1 MKPILFYLKNSN
13 YIAKRLLILFSNIL
27 SDDLYLKILYHLHF
41 HKPLNLQNPQTFS
54 EKLQWLKLYNRDPRY
69 TQMVDKVRVKE
80 YVKNIIG
87 EKYIIPTLG
96 VWNSFDEIDFK
107 LLPNSFVLKT
117 SGGGGSTGV
126 IICTDKK
133 DLNLAEARKC
143 LEKSLHNNIYNTYKE
158 WPYKDVQPKI
168 IAEKLLETPNGGD
181 LMDYKFVCFNGN
193 PHYCQVIS
201 GRKTTMSIDFFD
213 KNWKHQDFHEPKDF
227 PFAKIE
233 PTKPINYDLMWNL
246 AEKLSKNIPF
256 VRIDFYNVNGQIY
269 FGEITF
275 FPTSGLGGFDP
286 QEWDLKFG
294 QLIKLPLKCKK
305 H

>member
-1 MKPILFYLKNSN
+1 MRPILFYLKNSN
-13 YIAKRLLILFSNIL
+13 YIAQKLLILFSDIL
-27 SDDLYLKILYHLHF
+27 SDNLYLKIFYRLHF
-41 HKPLNLQNPQTFS
+41 HRPLNLQDPQTFS
-54 EKLQWLKLYNRDPRY
+54 EKLQWLKLYNRNPQY
-69 TQMVDKVRVKE
+69 TQMVDKVRVKD

-133 DLNLAEARKC
+133 DLNLTDARKC

-168 IAEKLLETPNGGD
+168 IAEKLLETPNGED
-181 LMDYKFVCFNGN
+181 LMDYKFFCFNGT

-213 KNWKHQDFHEPKDF
+213 KNWKHQNFHEPKDF

-233 PTKPINYDLMWNL
+233 PAKPINYDLMWNL
-246 AEKLSKNIPF
+246 AEKLSRNIPF

-294 QLIKLPLKCKK
+294 QLIKLPSKC
-305 H
+305 